1 MGFARC
7 NDCRKRPRYRLNG
20 DIPAGLL
27 RGRRGFARLDCS
39 TTAGR
44 CVGLEARVRVNRH
57 SLRIQSLAVGLSAL
71 AGYVDASGF
80 IALHGYFVSF
90 MSGNSTRL
98 AVGIAEDWSQVS
110 LVAGLMGTFVA
121 GVVVGLLTGHFAG
134 TRRSVVVL
142 ALVSVLLGAAAAFG
156 MARMR
161 GTAIIAMGLAMG
173 AENATFGRDGEV
185 QIGLTY
191 MTGTL
196 VKVGQRVAAALLG
209 NAPLAWLPYLL
220 MWCGLVAGAVV
231 GALVYPRLGFAS
243 LWIAAFAAASL
254 AAFAVKARL
263 PD

>member
-1 MGFARC
+1 M
-7 NDCRKRPRYRLNG
+7 
-20 DIPAGLL
+20 
-27 RGRRGFARLDCS
+27 
-39 TTAGR
+39 T
-44 CVGLEARVRVNRH
+44 RH
-57 SLRIQSLAVGLSAL
+57 SRRIQSLAVGLSAL

-98 AVGIAEDWSQVS
+98 AVGLADDWSQVS
-110 LVAGLMGTFVA
+110 LVAGLIGTFVA
-121 GVVVGLLTGHFAG
+121 GVVAGSLTGHLAG

-142 ALVSVLLGAAAAFG
+142 ALVAVLLGAAAAFG
-156 MARMR
+156 MAGMR
-161 GTAIIAMGLAMG
+161 RTAIVAMGLAMG
-173 AENATFGRDGEV
+173 AENATFERDGEV

-191 MTGTL
+191 MTGML

-243 LWIAAFAAASL
+243 LWIAARL